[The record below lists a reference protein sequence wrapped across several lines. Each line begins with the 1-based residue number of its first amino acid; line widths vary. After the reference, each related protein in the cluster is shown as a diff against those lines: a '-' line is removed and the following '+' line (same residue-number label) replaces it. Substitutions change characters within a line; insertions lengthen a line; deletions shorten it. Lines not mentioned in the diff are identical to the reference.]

1 MQVRRGLAAAV
12 AVALLVFAGDG
23 ALAQAT
29 RIIKIIVPYPAGG
42 PGDILARLLG
52 EQIGQDHGLTV
63 VVENRPGASGRI
75 GTEAVARLPPD
86 GNSLLIV
93 ANNLL
98 IDPHVRKVN
107 YDPFASFE
115 PVCSLTDQAYIVVVN
130 GSSPYRRL
138 TDLLDAARALP
149 GKLTMAGV
157 GPASTAQIAFEM
169 LKRAANV
176 DFTFVPY
183 AGSAPAVTAL
193 LGSHVTSAIVPH
205 SVVAEQL
212 KSGHLR
218 VIATASDR
226 RAEPLPDVPAFTES
240 GFNNIDATLWIA
252 VFAPARTP
260 KETLSELASWFI
272 QALREPQVRAKLV
285 HQGQFPVGMCGAEF
299 SAHLRRQYDEY
310 GRVIREANIK
320 MD

>member
-115 PVCSLTDQAYIVVVN
+115 PVCSLPTKPT
-130 GSSPYRRL
+130 SSL
-138 TDLLDAARALP
+138 
-149 GKLTMAGV
+149 
-157 GPASTAQIAFEM
+157 STAHP
-169 LKRAANV
+169 L
-176 DFTFVPY
+176 T
-183 AGSAPAVTAL
+183 AGLPICL
-193 LGSHVTSAIVPH
+193 M
-205 SVVAEQL
+205 
-212 KSGHLR
+212 
-218 VIATASDR
+218 R
-226 RAEPLPDVPAFTES
+226 RAPCPA
-240 GFNNIDATLWIA
+240 N
-252 VFAPARTP
+252 
-260 KETLSELASWFI
+260 
-272 QALREPQVRAKLV
+272 
-285 HQGQFPVGMCGAEF
+285 
-299 SAHLRRQYDEY
+299 
-310 GRVIREANIK
+310 
-320 MD
+320 